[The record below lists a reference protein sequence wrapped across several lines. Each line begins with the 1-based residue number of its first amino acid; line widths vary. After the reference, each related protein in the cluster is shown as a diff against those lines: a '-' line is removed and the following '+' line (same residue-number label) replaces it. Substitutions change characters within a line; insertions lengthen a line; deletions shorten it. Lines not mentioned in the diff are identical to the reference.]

1 MVHLNQAG
9 PLGSFS
15 PARYATG
22 LALASVGT
30 VLAVYI
36 SPTSLGTYHWAVLLL
51 AFAMFIGFS
60 MYLALH
66 NPMRLRAFLRGYFT
80 ALLVT
85 IAAPMLFSGVTEVL
99 LEVGVIGRVL
109 QMLPVLAAFVAI
121 VKTYLMGAAP
131 DMVVEKWSDMQ

>member
-1 MVHLNQAG
+1 MVRLNQAG

-36 SPTSLGTYHWAVLLL
+36 SPTSLGAYHWAVLLL

-60 MYLALH
+60 MYLSLH
-66 NPMRLRAFLRGYFT
+66 NPMRLRAFLREYFV
-80 ALLVT
+80 ALIVI
-85 IAAPMLFSGVTEVL
+85 IAAPMVFSGGMFAA
-99 LEVGVIGRVL
+99 GVFGRIM
-109 QMLPVLAAFVAI
+109 QILPVLAAFVAI
-121 VKTYLMGAAP
+121 VKTYLMGAEP

>member
-1 MVHLNQAG
+1 MVRLNQPG

-30 VLAVYI
+30 ALAVYI
-36 SPTSLGTYHWAVLLL
+36 SPTSLGAYHWAVLLL

-66 NPMRLRAFLRGYFT
+66 NPMRLRAYLREYLV
-80 ALLVT
+80 ALIVI
-85 IAAPMLFSGVTEVL
+85 IAAPMVFSGGMFAA
-99 LEVGVIGRVL
+99 GVFGRIM

-131 DMVVEKWSDMQ
+131 DMVIEKWSDLQ